1 MTTTAGS
8 TDAILEAP
16 ETRAFLEWTVR
27 AWLGV
32 APQDDVPEL
41 PAPLARTLLRLAEHE
56 HDERDE
62 WNRWDYR
69 LTERYEERDPWEAPV
84 DEWVAEERARTSGT
98 PLWPDDRRFAVCLT
112 HDVDLLSTKSTPR
125 QVLRYARGGYDADG
139 SRLARLVRPPV
150 RITRSLAAGISRAPS
165 ARETLE
171 RSASLLAERGLTAS
185 YLFTVPGASR
195 FDCTYAPEDVCTFRG
210 ARRRIGDVMRT
221 LANDGFDVGLHGS
234 YEAGVRPGLLAAER
248 ERLRAA
254 TGLPITSTRQHLL
267 HWDVRSAPRLQ
278 EDAGVI
284 VDSSLGFNRNVGY
297 RAATSLPFR
306 WFDAPQRRPLSLLEV
321 PVVVSDVGLLG
332 SWGLG
337 LDVARAQHTVGEFL
351 DRAERLGTLCTFV
364 FHPDKLVDED
374 WLALY
379 WTMLHESVRRGAWIT
394 SLAGVA
400 EWWSER
406 ESKLLG

>member
-1 MTTTAGS
+1 MATTAGS
-8 TDAILEAP
+8 TGAILESP
-16 ETRAFLEWTVR
+16 ETRAFLERTVR
-27 AWLGV
+27 TWLAV
-32 APQDDVPEL
+32 PPPDDVPEL
-41 PAPLARTLLRLAEHE
+41 PSPLARTLLRLAEHE

-62 WNRWDYR
+62 WRRWDYR
-69 LTERYEERDPWEAPV
+69 LTERYEARDPWEAPI
-84 DEWVAEERARTSGT
+84 DEWVADERARTASAR
-98 PLWPDDRRFAVCLT
+98 LWPEDRRFAVCLT

-125 QVLRYARGGYDADG
+125 QVLRYARGGYDGDG

-150 RITRSLAAGISRAPS
+150 RFARSLGAGISRAPS

-171 RSASLLAERGLTAS
+171 RSVALLAERAVTAS
-185 YLFTVPGASR
+185 YLFTVPGSSR

-221 LANDGFDVGLHGS
+221 LVAEGFDVGLHGS
-234 YEAGVRPGLLAAER
+234 YDAGARPGLLTAER

-254 TGLPITSTRQHLL
+254 TGMPITSSRQHLL
-267 HWDVRSAPRLQ
+267 HWDVRWTPHLQ
-278 EDAGVI
+278 EDAGVR

-306 WFDAPQRRPLSLLEV
+306 WFDGPRRRTLSLLEV

-337 LDVARAQHTVGEFL
+337 LDLGRAQQAVGEFL

-364 FHPDKLVDED
+364 FHPDKLGDDD

-379 WTMLHESVRRGAWIT
+379 RTTLDQAVGRGAWIT
-394 SLAGVA
+394 SLAGLA
-400 EWWSER
+400 QWWSER